1 MEKSAVFLILMLGLS
16 LGGCATASQPVTK
29 SGSQLTQRNVQTGLV
44 VGKTTKAEVL
54 EIFGAPNSAAK
65 DDSGRDVWTYRR
77 GAQVSKYSDYWI
89 INFGDRSSNTTGFES
104 GYQMIT
110 LLIMFDNYDV
120 VTEVRNE
127 TPDS

>member
-1 MEKSAVFLILMLGLS
+1 MEKLAVFLILTLGLS

-29 SGSQLTQRNVQTGLV
+29 SDSRLTQRNAQTGLV

-54 EIFGAPNSAAK
+54 EIFGAPSSAAK
-65 DDSGRDVWTYRR
+65 DDFGRDVWMYRR
-77 GAQVSKYSDYWI
+77 GAQVSKTSDFWI
-89 INFGDRSSNTTGFES
+89 INFGDQSSNITGFES
-104 GYQMIT
+104 SYQMIT
-110 LLIMFDNYDV
+110 LLIIFDNYDV